1 MSLPYSLWIFNI
13 WLQFL
18 INQLFIFSNHLISTD
33 FRWFLALCKKVTKVT
48 HTNPQNGWLMKDIN
62 FGAFESL
69 YDFYTAFP
77 NEETCIA
84 YLEKVLWPNGVVS
97 PYDVSSK
104 VYKRAMVIT
113 AVKIL
118 VRISMSVLVLSLK
131 IPRFLCVNGFSPF
144 ISCVIIRKEYLPP
157 NFQPT

>member
-1 MSLPYSLWIFNI
+1 
-13 WLQFL
+13 
-18 INQLFIFSNHLISTD
+18 
-33 FRWFLALCKKVTKVT
+33 
-48 HTNPQNGWLMKDIN
+48 MKDIN

-118 VRISMSVLVLSLK
+118 VRISMSVLEQSLR
-131 IPRFLCVNGFSPF
+131 IPRFLCINGSLLC
-144 ISCVIIRKEYLPP
+144 IL
-157 NFQPT
+157 